1 MYLTSVFFK
10 MRLLFTILML
20 TSLWS
25 CSSLKSL
32 SPKEYLDWYSSTG
45 FGWKGIDTIQDFTC
59 AMRLFP
65 KEADIAKCALQDC
78 ESKETLIERLQT
90 KDETLDFIIEFT
102 SLKLN
107 TGIFDVPGSTG
118 SSRTDRI
125 MYFSSGIK
133 NDIKGITNT
142 GDTLICQSV
151 LYEPSLPQKARIL
164 ISLEDSKKSINQ
176 IMITDRAI
184 SGEIIRFYIPELSN
198 KSIPTLKL

>member
-1 MYLTSVFFK
+1 
-10 MRLLFTILML
+10 ML

-151 LYEPSLPQKARIL
+151 LYEPSLLKTVKLVSTIL
-164 ISLEDSKKSINQ
+164 
-176 IMITDRAI
+176 
-184 SGEIIRFYIPELSN
+184 
-198 KSIPTLKL
+198 